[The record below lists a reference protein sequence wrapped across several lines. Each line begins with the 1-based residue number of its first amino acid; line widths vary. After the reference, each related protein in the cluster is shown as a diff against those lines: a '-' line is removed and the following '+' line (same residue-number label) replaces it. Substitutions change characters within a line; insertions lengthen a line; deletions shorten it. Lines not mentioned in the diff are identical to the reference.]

1 MHETSSKDMKFTVNI
16 IAEEESEFPTSI
28 TNSDMKSADT
38 KKASC
43 FSNTTSKLSKTNVNF
58 TI

>member
-1 MHETSSKDMKFTVNI
+1 VNI